1 MANLVRTLA
10 AALFMLASFSWAHA
24 QAPEP
29 RIALVIGNSAYR
41 AGSLVT
47 PSNDAGLVAQ
57 TLTQAGFDVIG
68 ARDLD
73 QDGLRRS
80 FRDFIEKAAASGPDT
95 IAFVYLAG
103 YGLQYAGENFF
114 VPVEATLTRDSS
126 VPIEAVRVSDLTR
139 ALADLPLKARFFVL
153 DVARPNPFAP
163 TGQPLAGGLALV
175 ETERGSLTAFN
186 AAPGTIPPEPTGEY
200 GPYAKA
206 LAEMMQEGGVNADE
220 IFARTRLRVS
230 ETTRGA
236 QVPWHV
242 SRLSQ
247 PITFFERAVD
257 APPPR
262 VGEAPSSRLI
272 RELPVADAYGLALE
286 RDTIAAYQEFLTA
299 YPRDPLSPRVE
310 AMLAA
315 RREALTWRRAVAR
328 NTPPAYWSY
337 IRRYPH
343 GPHLSD
349 AHRRL
354 AILSAAFE
362 PPAVFDEYDFDVP
375 PPPPE
380 EYEYVSGPVMF
391 FDETYYAPPPPIYF
405 LPPPPRAYIDLA
417 PPRLLSPGFL
427 PVPIPV
433 YLPTARPWRNDVNRQ
448 PVPVRLPG
456 GVTPRDVGTPQR
468 FIAPT
473 PTRFN
478 QQRVQPG
485 LQTPFIAPQQ
495 NGIVTSPQQIQQQQI
510 RQQQN
515 QQQDIQRQQQQRDL
529 QLRTQQQQFRQQR
542 EQQLRTQQLQQ
553 VQQQRDQQLR
563 GHQQRV
569 QQQQQ
574 LQQQRVLQQR
584 DQRVVQ
590 QRDQQVRAQ
599 QYQRQ
604 REQQLRAQQ
613 GQQLQQQRA
622 QQYQQQMRSQQQQQ
636 QRVQQQ
642 QQQIQMQRAQ
652 QQQQQMQRAQQQ
664 QQQMQRAQQQQQQM
678 QRAQQQQ
685 QQQMQR
691 AQQQQQQQQQ
701 RVQQQHRQQPQQQPQ
716 RRTDCG
722 VPGKPPCR

>member
-1 MANLVRTLA
+1 MANLIRTFAAMLFTLA
-10 AALFMLASFSWAHA
+10 SLSWAHA

-41 AGSLVT
+41 AGSLAT
-47 PSNDAGLVAQ
+47 PSNDAGLIAQ

-95 IAFVYLAG
+95 VAFVYLAG
-103 YGLQYAGENFF
+103 YGLQYAGENYFA
-114 VPVEATLTRDSS
+114 PVEATLTRDSS
-126 VPIEAVRVSDLTR
+126 VPIEAVRISDFTR
-139 ALADLPLKARFFVL
+139 ALSDLPLKARFFVL
-153 DVARPNPFAP
+153 DAARPNPFAP
-163 TGQPLAGGLALV
+163 AGQPLAGGLALV
-175 ETERGSLTAFN
+175 DTERGSLIAFN

-236 QVPWHV
+236 QVPWHL

-247 PITFFERAVD
+247 PITFFERADD

-262 VGEAPSSRLI
+262 VGEAPRSRVI
-272 RELPVADAYGLALE
+272 RELPVADAYALALE
-286 RDTIAAYQEFLTA
+286 RDTIAGYQEFLTA

-328 NTPPAYWSY
+328 NTPQAYWTY
-337 IRRYPH
+337 IRRYPR
-343 GPHLSD
+343 GPHLAD

-354 AILSAAFE
+354 AILSASFE
-362 PPAVFDEYDFDVP
+362 PPAVFDEYDFEVP

-417 PPRLLSPGFL
+417 PPRIFSPGFL
-427 PVPIPV
+427 PVPVPV
-433 YLPTARPWRNDVNRQ
+433 YLPSARPWRNNVNTQ
-448 PVPVRLPG
+448 PQPVRLPT

-468 FIAPT
+468 FVAPV
-473 PTRFN
+473 PTRLN

-485 LQTPFIAPQQ
+485 LQSPLVSPQQ
-495 NGIVTSPQQIQQQQI
+495 NGVVTQPQQLTQPQVQQQQI
-510 RQQQN
+510 RQQQEL
-515 QQQDIQRQQQQRDL
+515 QRQQQFQQQREL
-529 QLRTQQQQFRQQR
+529 QLRTQQQQQI
-542 EQQLRTQQLQQ
+542 
-553 VQQQRDQQLR
+553 QQQRDQQLR
-563 GHQQRV
+563 GQQQRV
-569 QQQQQ
+569 LQQQQ
-574 LQQQRVLQQR
+574 LQQQRVQQ
-584 DQRVVQ
+584 QQ
-590 QRDQQVRAQ
+590 QRDQQVRSQ
-599 QYQRQ
+599 QFQRQ

-613 GQQLQQQRA
+613 QQQQQIRGQQVQQQRA
-622 QQYQQQMRSQQQQQ
+622 QQYQQQMRVQQQQ
-636 QRVQQQ
+636 QRAQQQ
-642 QQQIQMQRAQ
+642 QQMQMQRAQ
-652 QQQQQMQRAQQQ
+652 QQQQMQRAQQQQQQMQMQRAQQQ

-691 AQQQQQQQQQ
+691 VQQQQ
-701 RVQQQHRQQPQQQPQ
+701 RQQPQQQPQ